1 MEVDEGIPQKVWY
14 LNPFFLLK
22 NLVVKMP
29 RGFGPVMGPMH
40 GRKGFGWLFLPFAL
54 LIIFVKLAFLLLPFI
69 VIGFIIYALMR

>member
-1 MEVDEGIPQKVWY
+1 M
-14 LNPFFLLK
+14 
-22 NLVVKMP
+22 KMP

-40 GRKGFGWLFLPFAL
+40 GRKGFGWLFLPFSL